1 MSEKR
6 ELFFGKCV
14 IDERQVFY
22 ESENIIGI
30 VNISPILPDHVLVIP
45 KSYEKF
51 GAPQKFYDMTSL
63 FNKIILTKKKTIS
76 FPLEEYWK
84 DIGRLNDYEKAN
96 KEFLNKF

>member
-1 MSEKR
+1 
-6 ELFFGKCV
+6 
-14 IDERQVFY
+14 
-22 ESENIIGI
+22 
-30 VNISPILPDHVLVIP
+30 
-45 KSYEKF
+45 
-51 GAPQKFYDMTSL
+51 MTSL